1 MRSHSGEKPHACTL
15 CSKAFV
21 ERGNLKRHMKMNHPN
36 APMPPP
42 PVPHPIIPAGVL
54 ATVKQEIKPVIS
66 ELSKYTERFNGI
78 FCDFKFQRFVE
89 RQKRSNNSNALTF
102 S

>member
-42 PVPHPIIPAGVL
+42 PVPHPVIPAGVL
-54 ATVKQEIKPVIS
+54 PQIKQEIKPVIS
-66 ELSKYTERFNGI
+66 ELSKCFFLSFTY
-78 FCDFKFQRFVE
+78 
-89 RQKRSNNSNALTF
+89 RQS
-102 S
+102 

>member
-1 MRSHSGEKPHACTL
+1 MNIYNFFLGHLVSHMRSHSGEKPHACTL

-42 PVPHPIIPAGVL
+42 PVPHPVIPAGVL
-54 ATVKQEIKPVIS
+54 PQIKQEIKPVIS
-66 ELSKYTERFNGI
+66 ELSKLFYNFL
-78 FCDFKFQRFVE
+78 FCIKIYDK
-89 RQKRSNNSNALTF
+89 KKP
-102 S
+102 

>member
-42 PVPHPIIPAGVL
+42 PVPHPIIPAGV
-54 ATVKQEIKPVIS
+54 VPQIKQEVKPVIS
-66 ELSKYTERFNGI
+66 ELSKYR
-78 FCDFKFQRFVE
+78 CD
-89 RQKRSNNSNALTF
+89 LP
-102 S
+102 